1 MDLLDSYLFYIIYND
16 VSFFMKLPIINIPVR
31 FPKWVFSWV
40 LLVCDSFMGF
50 ITFYFVT
57 KSRFIVSGD
66 SSYDIALIYLTIQFF
81 WCVLFYLNRL
91 YLGEYTISRISELV
105 RLVRIVGLVIGFC
118 IISEAIGI
126 IPVLIKPMVILKYG
140 FLISFFTCCNR
151 ILLRSIQK
159 WLLEKGFGR
168 ENTVIVGA
176 NERGKKAAQFFHD
189 HQAQGF
195 NILGFIHLDGEPND
209 FVDGTVVLS
218 HFNDIKNIIQKE
230 NISDV
235 VLALNDSQR
244 LSLFPIIQKLDPLPV
259 TVKIIPDLYEV
270 ISGIARTQ
278 QISGL
283 PLIDIN
289 LKLNTNYLRIYKPV
303 FDFFFS
309 LFSFIGTLPLWII
322 ITFLIK
328 VDSRGPIL
336 YKQKRVGKH
345 NTTFNAI
352 KFRSMIKEA
361 EKQTGPVWAEKDD
374 PRITKVGRFLRRF
387 RLDELPQLLNVLKG
401 EMSLVGPRPERP
413 YFVEKLIE
421 EYPFY
426 MRRSKIRPGITGWAQ
441 IKHRYDEYLED
452 VREKLR
458 YDFYYIENMGLW
470 LDLKIIIRTVR
481 VMLSGKGR

>member
-1 MDLLDSYLFYIIYND
+1 MT
-16 VSFFMKLPIINIPVR
+16 LPLKNFSVR

-40 LLVCDSFMGF
+40 LLICDSSMGF
-50 ITFYFVT
+50 IIFYSEIKPWLDV
-57 KSRFIVSGD
+57 SRD
-66 SSYDIALIYLTIQFF
+66 SSYDIELIYLTIQFF

-91 YLGEYTISRISELV
+91 YLGEYTISRISELI

-126 IPVLIKPMVILKYG
+126 IPELISPMVVLKYG
-140 FLISFFTCCNR
+140 LLFSFLTCCNR

-168 ENTVIVGA
+168 ENTVIVVA
-176 NERGKKAAQFFHD
+176 NERGKKAVQFFRD
-189 HQAQGF
+189 HKAQGF
-195 NILGFIHLDGEPND
+195 NILGFIQLDGEPNNL
-209 FVDGTVVLS
+209 VDGTVVLG
-218 HFNDIKNIIQKE
+218 HFNDIKNIVQKE
-230 NISDV
+230 NVSDV
-235 VLALNDSQR
+235 VLALSDNQR
-244 LSLFPIIQKLDPLPV
+244 SSLFPIVQKLDPLPV

-289 LKLNTNYLRIYKPV
+289 LKLNTDYLRIYKPV

-309 LFSFIGTLPLWII
+309 LFFFIVTAPLWII
-322 ITFLIK
+322 ISFLIK
-328 VDSRGPIL
+328 VNSRGPIL
-336 YKQKRVGKH
+336 YQQKRIGKH
-345 NTTFNAI
+345 NTTFNVI

-401 EMSLVGPRPERP
+401 DMSLVGPRPERP

-441 IKHRYDEYLED
+441 IKHPYDEHLED

-458 YDFYYIENMGLW
+458 YDFYYIENVGLW